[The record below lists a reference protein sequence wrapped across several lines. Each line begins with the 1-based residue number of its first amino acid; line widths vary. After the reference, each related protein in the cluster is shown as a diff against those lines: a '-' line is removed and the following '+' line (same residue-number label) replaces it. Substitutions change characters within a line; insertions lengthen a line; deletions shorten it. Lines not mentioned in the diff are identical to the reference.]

1 MSRFLFSITFL
12 FQISMLVAQTFVE
25 IGNTYPVSVDGN
37 KYVVNGFITFD
48 KLTDEEIYANTLLW
62 TVENVC
68 PKLQEGINDR
78 NDKGKSF
85 RCDWIIGS
93 LAGSGFENT
102 YYCRVNFRVADQKL
116 VYYISDVLIESPAF
130 VMKKVTPL
138 EKLTPDKKA
147 AHKQTIEDFTQ
158 SEICITLSRLA
169 LSERSKTVSHAS
181 SRLLSGGHCCQGC
194 CRKKYCQFFHL
205 HLLFP
210 PCFMT
215 PYRLN
220 QGRGICSLY
229 LTNPKRQSTRA

>member
-93 LAGSGFENT
+93 LAGSGS
-102 YYCRVNFRVADQKL
+102 
-116 VYYISDVLIESPAF
+116 SD
-130 VMKKVTPL
+130 
-138 EKLTPDKKA
+138 
-147 AHKQTIEDFTQ
+147 
-158 SEICITLSRLA
+158 
-169 LSERSKTVSHAS
+169 
-181 SRLLSGGHCCQGC
+181 
-194 CRKKYCQFFHL
+194 
-205 HLLFP
+205 
-210 PCFMT
+210 
-215 PYRLN
+215 
-220 QGRGICSLY
+220 
-229 LTNPKRQSTRA
+229 NPRR

>member
-130 VMKKVTPL
+130 VMKKVTP
-138 EKLTPDKKA
+138 
-147 AHKQTIEDFTQ
+147 
-158 SEICITLSRLA
+158 SR
-169 LSERSKTVSHAS
+169 KVDT
-181 SRLLSGGHCCQGC
+181 
-194 CRKKYCQFFHL
+194 
-205 HLLFP
+205 
-210 PCFMT
+210 
-215 PYRLN
+215 
-220 QGRGICSLY
+220 
-229 LTNPKRQSTRA
+229 RQKGSA